1 MSHTN
6 TNRLIFALV
15 ISIAVFVLHGFSFF
29 TIAICLYTAGTALLK
44 GPRAVTYFTII
55 SGGLSLLF
63 VSGTG
68 GPALLTIGA
77 VLAVVLSDSA
87 ASRYLFF
94 LSAAFILLTGAID
107 GILPLTAAVLVAS
120 VLKRGKWR
128 ALILAAGFSA
138 VLIISGLP
146 SVRERPIL
154 VLQEVLYQDA
164 VIWSVP
170 AELNL
175 GMPEL
180 ILEAPGKDPVCMT
193 LTVYGGGV
201 RDNDPVGYVTSD
213 DRIFPVYPGEN
224 TLIIEEP
231 EFPVSIR
238 LSRSWKPFSHPVI
251 HFVSAE
257 AII

>member
-1 MSHTN
+1 MSHTS
-6 TNRLIFALV
+6 TNKLIFALV
-15 ISIAVFVLHGFSFF
+15 ISIGVFILHGFSFF

-44 GPRAVTYFTII
+44 GPRAVTYFTVI

-94 LSAAFILLTGAID
+94 LSAVCILLTGAID

-120 VLKRGKWR
+120 VFKRDKWR
-128 ALILAAGFSA
+128 ALILAGGVSA
-138 VLIISGLP
+138 LLIISGLP
-146 SVRERPIL
+146 SSKEPGSFVSEEIL
-154 VLQEVLYQDA
+154 RDGKVLWTE
-164 VIWSVP
+164 P
-170 AELNL
+170 AQVNIS
-175 GMPEL
+175 MPEL
-180 ILEAPGKDPVCMT
+180 ILQAPGIDAAFIT
-193 LTVYGGGV
+193 LKVSAGGV
-201 RDNDPVGYVTSD
+201 RDSNLVGYVNSA
-213 DRIFPVYPGEN
+213 DRTFPVYPGEN

-251 HFVSAE
+251 HFESAE
-257 AII
+257 AIF